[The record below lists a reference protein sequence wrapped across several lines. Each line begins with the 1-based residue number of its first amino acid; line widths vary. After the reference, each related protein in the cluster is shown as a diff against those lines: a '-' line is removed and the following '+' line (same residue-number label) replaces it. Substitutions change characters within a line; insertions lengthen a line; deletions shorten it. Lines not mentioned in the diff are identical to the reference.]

1 MSAAATCCATATGTR
16 YRSNGS
22 ERVQAGAATACGLYR
37 ESFVNFRLLSALA
50 AVPVLIAAAPAS
62 APGQLGQ
69 VQQHLQSVQSMTA
82 NFTQTDRVGKVL
94 TGVVTLKKPGKIRFQ
109 YEKGVPILIVGD
121 GKALT
126 FIDYSVRQVQR
137 WPIGNSPLSVLLNP
151 DRDMTR
157 FAKVIPGA
165 DPRIISVE
173 ANDPK
178 HPEYGR
184 ITLVFVRNASAP
196 GGLMLQGWVALDSQN
211 NRTTIRLTNQR
222 FNAAISDGAF
232 RWNDPRRN
240 SGPR

>member
-1 MSAAATCCATATGTR
+1 
-16 YRSNGS
+16 
-22 ERVQAGAATACGLYR
+22 
-37 ESFVNFRLLSALA
+37 VNFRLLSALV
-50 AVPVLIAAAPAS
+50 AVPALVAPTIAAAAPAPAR
-62 APGQLGQ
+62 APGDLGL
-69 VQQHLQSVQSMTA
+69 VQTHLQSVQSMTA
-82 NFTQTDRVGKVL
+82 TFTQTDRVGKVL
-94 TGVVTLKKPGKIRFQ
+94 TGELTLKKPGKIRFQ

-126 FIDYSVRQVQR
+126 FIDYSVKQVQR
-137 WPIGNSPLSVLLNP
+137 WPIGNSPLSILLNP
-151 DRDMTR
+151 ERDMTR
-157 FAKVIPGA
+157 FAKVIAGN

-184 ITLVFVRNASAP
+184 ITLVFVRNESAP

-222 FNAAISDGAF
+222 FNASISDGAF
-232 RWNDPRRN
+232 RWNDPRRI